1 MADWFRRNAG
11 VLAVVIG
18 MLTFLGGIG
27 SGIVW
32 TTRYFSTLATTQHV
46 TDAVSE
52 AMEPLDA
59 TVDSLK
65 GAVDGLGDLATTDDV
80 TAAVSAAT
88 EPLNEAVGNLEG
100 TVDGLGD
107 LATKSDVT
115 AAVSEAVKPLDEAV
129 GNLNGTVDRLS
140 GTVARLEGTLSGWE
154 IAIETLNGT
163 VQALNGTVQTL
174 NSTVQTLNDKVDGL
188 DGSLDTLNVTF
199 PLFMSCVMELHG
211 PWTAGGGGD
220 RPAPS
225 LDSVP
230 ICRQARELVNSLAAS
245 GR

>member
-1 MADWFRRNAG
+1 MERWKSGEALLTILTKKLSESAIDMLDNADGREF
-11 VLAVVIG
+11 LA
-18 MLTFLGGIG
+18 LD
-27 SGIVW
+27 
-32 TTRYFSTLATTQHV
+32 RYFSTLATTQHV

-88 EPLNEAVGNLEG
+88 EPLNEAVDSLEG

-163 VQALNGTVQTL
+163 VQTLNG
-174 NSTVQTLNDKVDGL
+174 TVQTLNDKVDGL

-211 PWTAGGGGD
+211 PWTAGGRGD